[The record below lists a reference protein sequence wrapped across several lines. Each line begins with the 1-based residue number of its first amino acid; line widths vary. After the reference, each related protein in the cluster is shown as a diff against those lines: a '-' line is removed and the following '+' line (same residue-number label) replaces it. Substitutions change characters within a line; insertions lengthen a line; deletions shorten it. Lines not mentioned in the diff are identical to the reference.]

1 MFINMVTADK
11 FSKPKL
17 KEILKYSLLS
27 KETHG
32 KESKM
37 GGFGRSVS
45 TGTPVHPPSPHPL
58 SLGKHRF
65 GLFNLR
71 KAQRI

>member
-1 MFINMVTADK
+1 MFINMVTVDK

-17 KEILKYSLLS
+17 KETLKYSLLS

-37 GGFGRSVS
+37 GALGGLCQQEHLE
-45 TGTPVHPPSPHPL
+45 HPPSPCPRPRPHRVVPPAPL
-58 SLGKHRF
+58 PFFR
-65 GLFNLR
+65 
-71 KAQRI
+71 